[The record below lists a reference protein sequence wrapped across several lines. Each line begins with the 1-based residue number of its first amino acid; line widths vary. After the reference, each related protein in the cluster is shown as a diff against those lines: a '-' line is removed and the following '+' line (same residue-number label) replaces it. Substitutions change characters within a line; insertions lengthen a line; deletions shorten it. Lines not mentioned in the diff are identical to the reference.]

1 MTSGI
6 YKLNFP
12 SGLFYVGKSNN
23 IERRWEEHSTKF
35 EKGTAAKPLQAA
47 FDRWGYPTP
56 EILVKC
62 HEDNIDVMEAAYIHA
77 GFKQIGRDK
86 CLNTSIP
93 KDPGITKYEDNVVTK
108 SLKEQM
114 EWVVELQKQIERY
127 ENELEQQ
134 EVDHRSEVLSI
145 EDGRRVLQLE
155 RDLANLAETI
165 EYLNEDIR
173 KLKNRNWFQRLF
185 NLN

>member
-6 YKLNFP
+6 YKLEFTN
-12 SGLFYVGKSNN
+12 GYFYVGKSNN
-23 IERRWEEHSTKF
+23 IERRWDEHYNKF
-35 EKGTAAKPLQAA
+35 EKGTAAKPLQNL
-47 FDRWGYPTP
+47 FDRLGYPDT
-56 EILVKC
+56 EILLRC
-62 HEDNIDVMEAAYIHA
+62 HEDNIDVMEAAYIHS
-77 GFKQIGRDK
+77 GLKKYGRHK
-86 CLNTSIP
+86 CLNTNIP
-93 KDPGITKYEDNVVTK
+93 KDPDFTSFELNVVTK

-114 EWVVELQKQIERY
+114 EWVVELQKQIEQY

-134 EVDHRSEVLSI
+134 EVDHRREVLSI
-145 EDGRRVLQLE
+145 EDGRKVLELE